1 MKYLLV
7 DLSNMYYR
15 ARHTAHRA
23 SDSWTKLGVAL
34 NVTMMSAN
42 KVARDLGA
50 DHVVF
55 ALEGRSWRK
64 DHYKPY
70 KANRAVLRGAMTE
83 AEAEE
88 DKMFWETY
96 ETLTKYL
103 SEKTNCSVIRCATA
117 EADDIIAR
125 WISLHPQDE
134 HIIVSSDSDFV
145 QLIAPNVKLYNG
157 ITEHMFGVSGVT
169 NSKGKHLSFTVE
181 SNSKI
186 KVGKADAN
194 FVTPVDYHRW
204 SLFLKCVRGDPGD
217 NVFSAYPGAPVK
229 GSKNRVGITEAYSDR
244 DKKGYSWNNFML
256 QKWIDHEDKEH
267 RVLDAYE
274 RNCELIDLTAQ
285 PAQIKHAV
293 DTAIREQVS
302 HKDIGM
308 VGAHFLKFCGKFELN
323 KLSDSAD
330 AMGRW
335 LNKTYQGVLNDH
347 SNTHST

>member
-1 MKYLLV
+1 MKYLLI

-15 ARHTAHRA
+15 ARYTAHRA

-34 NVTMMSAN
+34 NVTIMSAN

-55 ALEGRSWRK
+55 ALDGSSWRK

-70 KANRAVLRGAMTE
+70 KANRAVARGAMTE

-103 SEKTNCSVIRCATA
+103 S
-117 EADDIIAR
+117 
-125 WISLHPQDE
+125 
-134 HIIVSSDSDFV
+134 
-145 QLIAPNVKLYNG
+145 
-157 ITEHMFGVSGVT
+157 
-169 NSKGKHLSFTVE
+169 
-181 SNSKI
+181 
-186 KVGKADAN
+186 
-194 FVTPVDYHRW
+194 VDYHRW

-229 GSKNRVGITEAYSDR
+229 GSKNRVGITEAYGDR

-256 QKWIDHEDKEH
+256 QKWVDHEDKEH

-274 RNCELIDLTAQ
+274 RNRELIDLTAQ
-285 PAQIKHAV
+285 PAQIKDAV
-293 DTAIREQVS
+293 DTAIHEQVS

-308 VGAHFLKFCGKFELN
+308 VGAHFLKFCGKYELT

-330 AMGRW
+330 AIGRW

-347 SNTHST
+347 SKTSST